1 MSLNSP
7 KATALICQSL
17 CMLAIMT
24 LMTLS
29 GCGRGNSKLNEPIR
43 YSSIDKL
50 RERLEDVAKYGDG
63 GSSLGG
69 IPESIEDITKSEPE
83 KGKQLLAD
91 FQRLNTASDKE
102 IRKQIAKEMAEK
114 LK

>member
-1 MSLNSP
+1 MSMKLP
-7 KATALICQSL
+7 KATARFCQSL
-17 CMLAIMT
+17 CMLAIMIS
-24 LMTLS
+24 MTLS
-29 GCGRGNSKLNEPIR
+29 GCGQGNSKLNEPIR

-102 IRKQIAKEMAEK
+102 ARKQIAKEMAEK